1 MGHYDPTTFIPDIII
16 NQHKIITTNSV
27 KYLGVNFN
35 NKLNQDKHYN
45 LLTQSTT
52 HSYSILIKYDYN

>member
-1 MGHYDPTTFIPDIII
+1 MTQNAYFPNIII
-16 NQHKIITTNSV
+16 KHHRIIPTNSV

-35 NKLNQDKHYN
+35 NKLNLDKHYS

-52 HSYSILIKYDYN
+52 AQLFNL